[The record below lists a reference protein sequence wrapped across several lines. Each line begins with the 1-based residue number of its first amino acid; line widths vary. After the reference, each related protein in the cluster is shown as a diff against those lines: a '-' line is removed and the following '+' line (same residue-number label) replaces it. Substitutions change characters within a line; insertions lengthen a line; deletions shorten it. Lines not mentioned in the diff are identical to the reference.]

1 MTFQHY
7 VRELVAIKGTKS
19 QLKSGQNMDQ
29 VLFEAPPQLNKVLSR
44 LNLSN
49 RNLTNYKI
57 TNTIRCLQNIE
68 LNTTLNT
75 WLCHIPTKIE
85 VNYDN

>member
-29 VLFEAPPQLNKVLSR
+29 VLFKVATRLNKILSPQ
-44 LNLSN
+44 NLSK
-49 RNLTNYKI
+49 RNLTNCKI
-57 TNTIRCLQNIE
+57 RNTIHCLQNIE
-68 LNTTLNT
+68 LNTTLST
-75 WLCHIPTKIE
+75 WLFYIPTEIE

>member
-7 VRELVAIKGTKS
+7 VRELNAIKGTKS

-29 VLFEAPPQLNKVLSR
+29 VLFKVATRLNKILSP

-68 LNTTLNT
+68 LNTTLNK